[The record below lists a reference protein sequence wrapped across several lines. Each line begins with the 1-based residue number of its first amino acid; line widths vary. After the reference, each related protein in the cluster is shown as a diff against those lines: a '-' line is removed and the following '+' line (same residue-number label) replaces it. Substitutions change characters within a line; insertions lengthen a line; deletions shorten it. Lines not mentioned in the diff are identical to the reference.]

1 MSGLRQRRKPVAQV
15 VTEFDAFPKI
25 PETYVEQTTTGGS
38 GRFQISDFKSQKLYC
53 IDLTTSWQYQYKAQA
68 KICCRLLPVHYT
80 LYRRLTSHHNYK
92 IIERTEST
100 TTL

>member
-38 GRFQISDFKSQKLYC
+38 GRIRDLKYNR
-53 IDLTTSWQYQYKAQA
+53 IDRY
-68 KICCRLLPVHYT
+68 
-80 LYRRLTSHHNYK
+80 N
-92 IIERTEST
+92 
-100 TTL
+100 

>member
-38 GRFQISDFKSQKLYC
+38 GRITDLKYIGQRHWTNTIGKL
-53 IDLTTSWQYQYKAQA
+53 LTA
-68 KICCRLLPVHYT
+68 
-80 LYRRLTSHHNYK
+80 
-92 IIERTEST
+92 
-100 TTL
+100 